1 MAAGTARKERLNR
14 IIQNLEMKKAVSVS
28 ELSKELA
35 TSVVTIRKDLQ
46 RLEQEGK
53 LKRVSG
59 GAVLANS
66 QEEGTDLGI
75 PRKNPT
81 VF

>member
-1 MAAGTARKERLNR
+1 MAAGTAQKERLNR
-14 IIQNLEMKKAVSVS
+14 IIQNLEIKKAVSVS
-28 ELSKELA
+28 ELSRELA

-59 GAVLANS
+59 GAVLTNS
-66 QEEGTDLGI
+66 QEEGTDLG
-75 PRKNPT
+75 
-81 VF
+81 